1 MTLVKKTFNH
11 SCAACESV
19 FISEFSKDDYIKAFI
34 EHFPEA
40 DLDHLKLICPTC
52 KPHLLKHPD
61 QEYKNYLFKCGGC
74 QKSLFKVAG
83 DDYTNFTP
91 STTPGPVIFRPKV
104 KLCPTCY
111 EKAVMTLN

>member
-11 SCAACESV
+11 ICAACEFN

-34 EHFPEA
+34 EHFPQA
-40 DLDHLKLICPTC
+40 DLDHLKLICPEC
-52 KPHLLKHPD
+52 KPHLLNHPD

-83 DDYTNFTP
+83 DDYTDFTP
-91 STTPGPVIFRPKV
+91 KQTPGPLSFAEKK
-104 KLCPTCY
+104 KLCNDCFEIALT
-111 EKAVMTLN
+111 KLN